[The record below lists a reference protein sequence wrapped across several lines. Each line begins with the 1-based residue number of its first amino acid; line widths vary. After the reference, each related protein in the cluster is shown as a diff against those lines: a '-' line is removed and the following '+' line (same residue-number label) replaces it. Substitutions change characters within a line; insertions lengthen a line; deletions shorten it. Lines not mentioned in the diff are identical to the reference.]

1 MDGDKR
7 KNQTGAPPLK
17 GIRVIDLT
25 RIIAGPYCAMVLG
38 DLGAE
43 VIKIEQPKIGDESRA
58 WGPPWVKE
66 VSAYFIAINRNKKS
80 LTLNFKKPEGIEIF
94 KKLVAKADV
103 VLENFRPGTRTNWE
117 SATRFC
123 GRSPPASFTAT

>member
-1 MDGDKR
+1 MDIEKR
-7 KNQTGAPPLK
+7 KIPTGPPPLK
-17 GIRVIDLT
+17 GTRVIDLT

-43 VIKIEQPKIGDESRA
+43 VIKVEQPKIGDESRA

-80 LTLNFKKPEGIEIF
+80 LTLNFKHPQGVEIF
-94 KKLVAKADV
+94 KNLVRHSDV
-103 VLENFRPGTRTNWE
+103 LLENFRPGTMDELGIGYEVLREIN
-117 SATRFC
+117 
-123 GRSPPASFTAT
+123 PKLI

>member
-1 MDGDKR
+1 MENAKTF
-7 KNQTGAPPLK
+7 NAQQPPPLE
-17 GIRVIDLT
+17 GIRVLDLT

-58 WGPPWVKE
+58 WGPPWVGE
-66 VSAYFIAINRNKKS
+66 TVSAYFTAINRNKKS

-94 KKLVAKADV
+94 KKLVAKSDV
-103 VLENFRPGTRTNWE
+103 VLENFRPGTLDELGIGYEVLRGINP
-117 SATRFC
+117 RIVY
-123 GRSPPASFTAT
+123 